1 VLEGLGAAVL
11 STDQVVHEL
20 YEEPE
25 VREAVIGR
33 FGEQVAPG
41 GAVDRGAVAQ
51 AAFAGDE
58 SRAWLEGLLWP
69 RVGARI
75 AQWREQLEAASPPP
89 RAAVVEV
96 PLLFESG
103 MGEAFDATIAVVA
116 NEEIR
121 EERAGARGHQALA
134 ERSARQLSQQEKA
147 QRATYVAV
155 NDGNVD
161 DLEAKLSGIL
171 AMLQP

>member
-1 VLEGLGAAVL
+1 
-11 STDQVVHEL
+11 VHEL
-20 YEEPE
+20 YGDRE
-25 VREAVIGR
+25 VQDAVIER
-33 FGEQVAPG
+33 FGETVAPDG
-41 GAVDRGAVAQ
+41 VVDRGAVAR
-51 AAFAGDE
+51 AAFASE
-58 SRAWLEGLLWP
+58 RQRAWLEGLLWP

-75 AQWREQLEAASPPP
+75 AAWREALELQSPPP

-103 MGEAFDATIAVVA
+103 MDAAFDATIAVVA
-116 NEEIR
+116 DEELR

-134 ERSARQLSQQEKA
+134 ERAARQLSQQEKA

-155 NDGNVD
+155 NDGSVE

-171 AMLQP
+171 AMLEK